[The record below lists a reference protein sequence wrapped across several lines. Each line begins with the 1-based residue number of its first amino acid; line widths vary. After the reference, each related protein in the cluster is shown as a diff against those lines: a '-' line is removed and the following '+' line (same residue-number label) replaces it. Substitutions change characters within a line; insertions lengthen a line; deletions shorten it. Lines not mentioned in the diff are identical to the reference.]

1 MTPPPVVTVLHVAAG
16 TLVLGVAPAA
26 MLVRKGG
33 LAHRRWG
40 TAFACAM
47 IVVLLTATVMWQP
60 HGHLFLLF
68 LDVVSAYLV
77 FQGYRVIARRR
88 RKQPDARED
97 AIDLGAA
104 LLVLASTV
112 ALLVLAATA
121 ATPLMRSIALILAAI
136 AAIAAA
142 FAALDLRAI
151 RAGAQSR
158 LGSLLVHISAMIG
171 AYISA
176 VTAFLVINLHT
187 VPMAV
192 RWIVPSLVGTFVIGG
207 FSTVYRRR
215 FAKARRARPA
225 RSEAVRPVS
234 DQAESALPVSGQ
246 SEVAPSLSAAGIVP
260 MPTPNRLES
269 SLPK

>member
-1 MTPPPVVTVLHVAAG
+1 
-16 TLVLGVAPAA
+16 

-33 LAHRRWG
+33 RAHRRWG
-40 TAFACAM
+40 TAFICAM
-47 IVVLLTATVMWQP
+47 MIVLATATVMWQP

-68 LDVVSAYLV
+68 LDVVCAYLV

-88 RKQPDARED
+88 RLAPDRRQD

-104 LLVLASTV
+104 GLVLASTV
-112 ALLVLAATA
+112 ALVALAATA
-121 ATPLMRSIALILAAI
+121 STPLMRSIALILAAI

-151 RAGAQSR
+151 ASRTQSR

-176 VTAFLVINLHT
+176 VTAFVVINLHS
-187 VPMAV
+187 VPMAA
-192 RWIVPSLVGTFVIGG
+192 RWTVPSAVGTIVIGW
-207 FSTVYRRR
+207 FSTEYRRR
-215 FAKARRARPA
+215 FSRRKEP
-225 RSEAVRPVS
+225 
-234 DQAESALPVSGQ
+234 Q
-246 SEVAPSLSAAGIVP
+246 STAGIVSPASTGISP
-260 MPTPNRLES
+260 MPTPKRLES

>member
-1 MTPPPVVTVLHVAAG
+1 
-16 TLVLGVAPAA
+16 
-26 MLVRKGG
+26 
-33 LAHRRWG
+33 
-40 TAFACAM
+40 
-47 IVVLLTATVMWQP
+47 
-60 HGHLFLLF
+60 
-68 LDVVSAYLV
+68 
-77 FQGYRVIARRR
+77 
-88 RKQPDARED
+88 
-97 AIDLGAA
+97 
-104 LLVLASTV
+104 
-112 ALLVLAATA
+112 
-121 ATPLMRSIALILAAI
+121 MRSIALILAAI

-187 VPMAV
+187 VPMSV

-215 FAKARRARPA
+215 FAKARRPRPA

>member
-1 MTPPPVVTVLHVAAG
+1 MGPPPVVTILHVAAG

-112 ALLVLAATA
+112 ALL
-121 ATPLMRSIALILAAI
+121 ILAAI

-225 RSEAVRPVS
+225 QSENAPSVSDRSQAALSVS
-234 DQAESALPVSGQ
+234 DQSAA
-246 SEVAPSLSAAGIVP
+246 APSLSAAGIVP